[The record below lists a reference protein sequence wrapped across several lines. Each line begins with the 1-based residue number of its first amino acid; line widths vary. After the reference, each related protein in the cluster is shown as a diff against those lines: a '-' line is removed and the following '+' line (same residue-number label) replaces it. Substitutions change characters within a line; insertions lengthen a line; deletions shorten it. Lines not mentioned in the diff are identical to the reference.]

1 MKLFKKK
8 NLTLQINYEKEE
20 DIFNVIFIFL
30 KIGKFMMFLL
40 LFEMDGE
47 FMIQLEL

>member
-1 MKLFKKK
+1 MKKK
-8 NLTLQINYEKEE
+8 MIF
-20 DIFNVIFIFL
+20 FNVIFIFL